1 MEHGGVVLAY
11 SCQNCPEV
19 RTAFENIAAAVPP
32 DPVCDAGHHRVVI
45 LPAADLDVPL
55 AAVAWGTTYKATC
68 LDEPSLSKWV
78 SDHYAHGA
86 EDTCASGED
95 LSSQGWCP

>member
-1 MEHGGVVLAY
+1 MVLAY